1 MDNAKEADFKEL
13 AGWLT
18 DGGVV
23 VFTGAGIST
32 ESGLSDFRSP
42 GGIWDRFN
50 PAEFTI
56 QRFTASAETRRKFWQ
71 FYHENWK
78 VSQGAKPNKAHLA
91 VAALEKMGKLNAVVT
106 QNIDELHQ
114 AAGNSPERVLEV
126 HGTMWKVGCLSCG
139 NISPWEDF
147 FQLLE
152 EGKEVG
158 DCSQCGGLLK
168 PATVSFGQS
177 LPMDVLEEAQ
187 HQCRQCSL
195 LLCIGSSLAVYP
207 AARMPEIAKSAGA
220 KLIIVN
226 REPTPLDSIADLA
239 IRGEAG
245 EVMGRVLALLEQ
257 TP

>member
-1 MDNAKEADFKEL
+1 MENEGALKKL
-13 AGWLT
+13 AGWID
-18 DGGVV
+18 DGGMV

-50 PAEFTI
+50 PAEFTL
-56 QRFTASAETRRKFWQ
+56 QKFTASAETRRNFWR

-78 VSQGAKPNKAHLA
+78 VSRAAKPNRAHLA
-91 VAALEKMGKLNAVVT
+91 IAEMEKKGKVNAVVT

-114 AAGNSPERVLEV
+114 AAGSSPEKVLEI

-139 NISPWEDF
+139 DISPWEDF

-152 EGKEVG
+152 EEKEIEN
-158 DCSQCGGLLK
+158 CRLCGGLLK

-177 LPMDVLEEAQ
+177 LPADVLNEAQ
-187 HQCRQCSL
+187 HQCTQCKL

-207 AARMPEIAKSAGA
+207 AARLPEVAKNAGA
-220 KLIIVN
+220 KLAIVN
-226 REPTPLDSIADLA
+226 REPTPLDRIADVA
-239 IRGEAG
+239 IKGEAG
-245 EVMGRVLALLEQ
+245 EIMNKVLSLLA
-257 TP
+257 

>member
-1 MDNAKEADFKEL
+1 VDNVEETKLKEL
-13 AGWLT
+13 AGWLNE
-18 DGGVV
+18 GGIV

-56 QRFTASAETRRKFWQ
+56 QRFTASAETRRNFWQ

-114 AAGNSPERVLEV
+114 AAGNSPEKVYEV

-139 NISPWEDF
+139 HITPWEGYYEI
-147 FQLLE
+147 LE

-177 LPMDVLEEAQ
+177 LPMDVLNEAQ
-187 HQCRQCSL
+187 DLCSRCSL

-207 AARMPEIAKSAGA
+207 AARLPEIAKNAGA

-226 REPTPLDSIADLA
+226 REPTPLNGIADLA
-239 IRGEAG
+239 IMGEAG
-245 EVMGRVLALLEQ
+245 EVMSRVMALLE
-257 TP
+257 